1 MSTDI
6 DTEKRTIQDQLE
18 SQLKNAEAK
27 LDALK
32 AQAKS
37 VKTGAEVKAT
47 GELLARKRALELEL
61 KALKKLGGDKWN
73 QAKASLEAHIADFE
87 ESVGDAESKSKDT

>member
-1 MSTDI
+1 MSTDVG
-6 DTEKRTIQDQLE
+6 TEKGTIQDQLE

-27 LDALK
+27 LDVLE

-37 VKTGAEVKAT
+37 AKAAAEVKAV
-47 GELLARKRALELEL
+47 GELGARKRALELEL

-73 QAKASLEAHIADFE
+73 QAKASLEAHVADFE
-87 ESVGDAESKSKDT
+87 KSVGNAESKSKQS